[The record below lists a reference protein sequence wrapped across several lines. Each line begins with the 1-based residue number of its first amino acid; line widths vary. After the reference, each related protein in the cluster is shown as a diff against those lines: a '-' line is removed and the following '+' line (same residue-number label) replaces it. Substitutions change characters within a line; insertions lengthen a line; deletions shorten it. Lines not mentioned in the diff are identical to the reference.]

1 MHKMEQRDQQ
11 VQGKQ
16 GRAKGPEGQE
26 PTLRITPVTLKEASA
41 FVERHHRHL
50 RAPQGGI
57 FAIGI
62 SLGQEVVGVAITGRP
77 VARMLADGYTLEVT
91 RLCVL
96 DDMKNACSMMY
107 SASWRA
113 ARAMGYQRL
122 ITYNRD
128 DETGISLQAAGWKV
142 LGRTKDHQ
150 WNTPSRPRVASEAAG
165 QRTLWGTGDTGA
177 IDRTAPAA

>member
-1 MHKMEQRDQQ
+1 MSTQE
-11 VQGKQ
+11 
-16 GRAKGPEGQE
+16 PGQE
-26 PTLRITPVTLKEASA
+26 KLRITPVTLREAAS
-41 FVERHHRHL
+41 FVEKHHRHL
-50 RAPQGGI
+50 RAPVGGI

-62 SLGQEVVGVAITGRP
+62 SLGQEVVGVAVTGRP
-77 VARMLADGYTLEVT
+77 VARMLADGYTVEVT

-96 DDMKNACSMMY
+96 DDKKNACSMLY
-107 SASWRA
+107 SACWRA
-113 ARAMGYQRL
+113 ARAMGYRRL

-165 QRTLWGTGDTGA
+165 QKTLWGTGDTDP
-177 IDRTAPAA
+177 IDRTRRAA